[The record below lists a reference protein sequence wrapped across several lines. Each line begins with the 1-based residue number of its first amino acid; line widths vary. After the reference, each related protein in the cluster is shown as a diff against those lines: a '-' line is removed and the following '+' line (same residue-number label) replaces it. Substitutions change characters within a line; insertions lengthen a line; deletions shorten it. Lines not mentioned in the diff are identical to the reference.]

1 MAFYKFSVTAEYGFA
16 AKIWLALYYNVILC
30 ADGGGGGFFMAAA

>member
-1 MAFYKFSVTAEYGFA
+1 MNVEAEYGFA

-30 ADGGGGGFFMAAA
+30 ADGGGGDYFLAAA